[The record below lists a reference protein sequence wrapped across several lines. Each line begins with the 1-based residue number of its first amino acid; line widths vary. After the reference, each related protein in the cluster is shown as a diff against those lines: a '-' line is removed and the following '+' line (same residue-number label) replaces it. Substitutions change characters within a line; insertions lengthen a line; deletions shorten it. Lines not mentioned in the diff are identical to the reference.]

1 MESKTFELELCA
13 SKIIK
18 KMLEKRGYINIE
30 ESKEDFTI
38 KATKESKKMISF
50 ICNENKLS
58 IQGIKD
64 FMSIMNRED
73 CNCCIIVYR
82 DSVTS
87 SAKKSL
93 EIMEYE
99 IELFS
104 IKELQFDITEHR
116 LVPLHE
122 LVTLK
127 EKEELDK
134 NYKGRLAVLLH
145 TDAISRYY
153 GFKRGQYIRIT
164 RKGGLVCYRIVK

>member
-1 MESKTFELELCA
+1 
-13 SKIIK
+13 
-18 KMLEKRGYINIE
+18 
-30 ESKEDFTI
+30 
-38 KATKESKKMISF
+38 MISF
-50 ICNENKLS
+50 IRKENKLS

-64 FMSIMNRED
+64 FMSNMNRND
-73 CNCCIIVYR
+73 CNCCIIIYR
-82 DSVTS
+82 DSVTA

-93 EIMEYE
+93 EIMEYD

-104 IKELQFDITEHR
+104 INELQIDITEHR

-122 LVTLK
+122 HVTLK

-134 NYKGRLAVLLH
+134 NYKGRISALLH
-145 TDAISRYY
+145 TDAISRFY